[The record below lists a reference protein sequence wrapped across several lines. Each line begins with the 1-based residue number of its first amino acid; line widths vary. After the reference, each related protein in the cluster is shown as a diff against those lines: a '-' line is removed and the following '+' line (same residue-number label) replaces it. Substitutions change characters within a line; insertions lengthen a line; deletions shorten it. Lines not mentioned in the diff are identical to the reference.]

1 MGPKMA
7 PESAGKLFGGVMGKP
22 WARNDPFLGLF
33 WAHFGPYPAP
43 PFGTYLGMNQV
54 VGAPKV
60 VQKGVQNRPQKGS
73 FPCPWLAHDPLA
85 GRPPPGWPTPPND
98 PFWTLFGP
106 LFDRFR
112 CEKWPNGLQKGP
124 QKGSFLAHDPPG
136 WPTPPK

>member
-60 VQKGVQNRPQKGS
+60 VQKGVQNRPQ
-73 FPCPWLAHDPLA
+73 
-85 GRPPPGWPTPPND
+85 N
-98 PFWTLFGP
+98 
-106 LFDRFR
+106 
-112 CEKWPNGLQKGP
+112 GP